1 MSQREL
7 NTTIMHCDRC
17 EKEVYKE
24 KSAGWICIVV
34 TSGNMAVASGLSI
47 DLCDPCAGIFKR
59 MMETTT

>member
-7 NTTIMHCDRC
+7 NTTVMHCDRC

-24 KSAGWICIVV
+24 KSVGWIYIDV
-34 TSGNMAVASGLSI
+34 TSNNASIMNGAI
-47 DLCDPCAGIFKR
+47 DLCDSCAGIFKR